1 MKRDPARW
9 EWALP
14 SAAAGSIGL
23 AAAVQIQGD
32 GYDAVRSAF
41 ALGAFVLGGC
51 LVGAW
56 IVMIGVTHKHDRDE
70 GED

>member
-14 SAAAGSIGL
+14 TSAAASIGL
-23 AAAVQIQGD
+23 AAAVEIQGD
-32 GYDAVRSAF
+32 GYDVVRSAF

-51 LVGAW
+51 LIGAW
-56 IVMIGVTHKHDRDE
+56 IVMIGVTHKPDRDKD
-70 GED
+70 ED

>member
-14 SAAAGSIGL
+14 SAAAASIGL
-23 AAAVQIQGD
+23 AAAVQVQGD
-32 GYDAVRSAF
+32 GFDVVRSAF
-41 ALGAFVLGGC
+41 ALGVIILGAC
-51 LVGAW
+51 LIGAW